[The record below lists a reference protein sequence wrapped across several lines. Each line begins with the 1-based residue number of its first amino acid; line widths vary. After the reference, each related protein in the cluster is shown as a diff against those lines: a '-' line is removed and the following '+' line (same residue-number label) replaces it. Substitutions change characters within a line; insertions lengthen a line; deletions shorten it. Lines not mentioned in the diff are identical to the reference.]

1 MEADVK
7 SDIAWA
13 VVKLAIA
20 IALGVLLWRTWQDAG
35 L

>member
-1 MEADVK
+1 VK
-7 SDIAWA
+7 DIVWA
-13 VVKLAIA
+13 VVKLAVA